1 MKVLATLL
9 PLAFAD
15 FNQIKNDVV
24 SMVAN
29 SSMRGFTGQIG
40 QQVDKLNEYGC
51 WCYFYNDH
59 GRGKGQPVD
68 ESDGFCKTLH
78 EGYECAIRDAEDRGD
93 ACTPWEVTYV
103 SGINQNAGVAAACA
117 DFNAGNDCAIAACT
131 VEGYYVETVFA
142 FAFSGSSPDFDQ
154 FSHANGFDADP
165 TQGCPVKK
173 GAGGNY
179 SPERSCCGSYPHRFP
194 FKTLDGERACCGSR
208 TYNTQILKC
217 CGNGQVKTNC

>member
-1 MKVLATLL
+1 MG
-9 PLAFAD
+9 AFAD

-93 ACTPWEVTYV
+93 ACTPWEVAYV
-103 SGINQNAGVAAACA
+103 SGINQADGVASACA
-117 DFNAGNDCAIAACT
+117 RLNTDSPGDPVRCHVQAQGLLAL
-131 VEGYYVETVFA
+131 VQGRGY
-142 FAFSGSSPDFDQ
+142 G
-154 FSHANGFDADP
+154 
-165 TQGCPVKK
+165 
-173 GAGGNY
+173 
-179 SPERSCCGSYPHRFP
+179 R
-194 FKTLDGERACCGSR
+194 DGVPRG
-208 TYNTQILKC
+208 
-217 CGNGQVKTNC
+217 